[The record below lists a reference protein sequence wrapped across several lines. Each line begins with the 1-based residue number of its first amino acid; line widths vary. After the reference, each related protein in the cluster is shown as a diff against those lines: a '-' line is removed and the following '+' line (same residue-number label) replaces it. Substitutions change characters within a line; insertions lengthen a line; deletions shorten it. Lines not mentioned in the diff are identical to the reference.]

1 MSGGVEINFRLTKWR
16 YDLVLGHILP
26 ISQPPPPGNNF
37 TVPYYFIYFFNNSL
51 TVINICKYFNIAI
64 EYQIKLY
71 IIHVLSV
78 LKSKIHPVVYYYCCV
93 LIGWAT
99 TRLYVIAHHLKRN
112 VLLFGGKKG
121 LKSSF
126 HLLKSFCLYIFDQL
140 VVFY

>member
-1 MSGGVEINFRLTKWR
+1 MAVWLSFGAYFNHFAT
-16 YDLVLGHILP
+16 P
-26 ISQPPPPGNNF
+26 PPPPGNNF
-37 TVPYYFIYFFNNSL
+37 TVPYYFIYFFNNLL
-51 TVINICKYFNIAI
+51 TVINIDKYFNIAI

-78 LKSKIHPVVYYYCCV
+78 LKSKIHPVVYYQCCV

-99 TRLYVIAHHLKRN
+99 TRLYVIAHHLKRK

-126 HLLKSFCLYIFDQL
+126 HLLKLFCLYIFDQL
-140 VVFY
+140 LVFH